1 MYLTGSYDRNLD
13 AKGRLSLPPAFRKQ
27 LDDQVRV
34 LPAPEKEVDAL
45 YVFTEDT
52 FKAWRASVFEA
63 KGGYDP
69 TNPQHRMVKEALN
82 GAATTLEIDSAARIS
97 LPEADRA
104 KAHLDREVRIVGN
117 DDHLEVWDR
126 ATHEARKSA
135 MTDVLAD
142 FFGN

>member
-52 FKAWRASVFEA
+52 FKAWLASVFEA

-69 TNPQHRMVKEALN
+69 TNSQHRMVKEALN